1 MQARQFKIS
10 TCLYRVYM
18 SIILRSCSIKLGFF
32 FWSQN
37 ICWKWLPNNQK
48 PKLTLEQSFGKFSV
62 FYIQKR
68 SFIPKDIITL

>member
-1 MQARQFKIS
+1 MQTRQFKIS
-10 TCLYRVYM
+10 MCLYRVYVNYFTFM
-18 SIILRSCSIKLGFF
+18 QHQVGFF

-62 FYIQKR
+62 FYIQKL
-68 SFIPKDIITL
+68 SIIPKDIITL